1 MKKNKLTFGVIVGTR
16 GCFSSELARDGR
28 KQLLRQLKAL
38 GHRAVILPAGET
50 PSGAV
55 ETLADARKCADL
67 FSQHRHEIGGVIVSL
82 PNFGDELGVVNT
94 LHWAKLGVPVLVQA
108 SDDDLDKLG
117 CLVRSYFAMNGQ
129 HIQFNVVDVVTLRAA
144 QANPERYRSLIV
156 RVAGYSDYF
165 CDLGKAL
172 QDEIITRTEHE
183 SF

>member
-28 KQLLRQLKAL
+28 KQLLHQLKAL

-108 SDDDLDKLG
+108 SDDDLDKLDTRHRRDSFCG
-117 CLVRSYFAMNGQ
+117 KISVCN
-129 HIQFNVVDVVTLRAA
+129 NLR
-144 QANPERYRSLIV
+144 QYGIPFTDTGTHT
-156 RVAGYSDYF
+156 VA
-165 CDLGKAL
+165 
-172 QDEIITRTEHE
+172 ITAPLSPRT
-183 SF
+183 